1 MSTVL
6 FIVAGLIV
14 LVIVTW
20 WVAYKLGHGGGE
32 SQAVKDLGLNGT
44 IKEPGREA
52 IPVNPSLVNNE
63 LKAPEPK
70 AAPAERKP
78 NPTPVAPPSAP
89 GTDPRVSGLNYYLLA
104 SGLDKDGAQ
113 KIADFLTENGLQ
125 SAAAVDRKP
134 TGSNNPGSYVVF
146 VTRGIKPEEYKTR
159 AAARTEVETQ
169 VSRLG
174 KVWQKERKGKT
185 DFSQAYWQRYSN

>member
-6 FIVAGLIV
+6 YGVAGLVV
-14 LVIVTW
+14 LLIVTW
-20 WVAYKLGHGGGE
+20 AVAYKVAHGRGE
-32 SQAVKDLGLNGT
+32 DQAVKDLGLGGT
-44 IKEPGREA
+44 IKEPGRES
-52 IPVNPSLVNNE
+52 IPVNPNLVNNE

-70 AAPAERKP
+70 APQPERKP
-78 NPTPVAPPSAP
+78 KVDPPPPAPAA
-89 GTDPRVSGLNYYLLA
+89 GTEPRVVGLNYYLLA